1 MRTALIIIIL
11 SASLLPISCRS
22 KFNRLE
28 YLSDY
33 ENLVIYRL
41 KADDYP
47 SDKNQK
53 NELTAIKE
61 FPALGPEQIIDIL
74 GNFEYIRDTHW
85 GRVQR
90 RVFYKEEL
98 DYMAPYLA
106 RHLKYLGDKYRLVIV
121 SRYDPD
127 KSVLS
132 RMERVSS
139 VIWLDEEG
147 LNVVFGE
154 IRTEIPHNEY
164 LVDDDEWKNIFPVSL
179 NRAYHDLSLV
189 KNDFFEKKVI
199 GGRVHETWAQIPEE
213 KLQTLRYIPL
223 EKEKLEK
230 SEKAEPEDISKKL
243 KSLQKAKDDGLIT
256 GEEFEAKR
264 KQLLE
269 SY

>member
-1 MRTALIIIIL
+1 MRISVIIIVL
-11 SASLLPISCRS
+11 SVSFLFISCRS

-28 YLSDY
+28 YLSEY

-41 KADDYP
+41 KADEYP

-53 NELTAIKE
+53 KELTAIKE

-90 RVFYKEEL
+90 RVYYKNEL
-98 DYMAPYLA
+98 DYLAPYLTQQ
-106 RHLKYLGDKYRLVIV
+106 LKNLGDKYRLVIV

-132 RMERVSS
+132 RMERVSA
-139 VIWLDEEG
+139 VIWMDEEG

-164 LVDDDEWKNIFPVSL
+164 LIDDDEWKNIYPVSL

-189 KNDFFEKKVI
+189 KSDFFEKKVI
-199 GGRVHETWAQIPEE
+199 GGRIHETWAQIPEE
-213 KLQTLRYIPL
+213 KLASLRYKPVEE
-223 EKEKLEK
+223 EKDQMEENG
-230 SEKAEPEDISKKL
+230 PEDISKKL

-256 GEEFEAKR
+256 EEEFNAKR
-264 KQLLE
+264 KQLLD